1 MPRQNNSLFVKIKYF
16 VVSESKQTKKKFL
29 IFHFLMGNA
38 AMFWGARLWKAA
50 LLPVSVLLGTW
61 VKSVLAIKKQASR
74 LKQSGQQ

>member
-1 MPRQNNSLFVKIKYF
+1 
-16 VVSESKQTKKKFL
+16 
-29 IFHFLMGNA
+29 MGNA

-61 VKSVLAIKKQASR
+61 VKSVLAIKKQESR